1 MSAPHEI
8 EGNRLAIGTS
18 IGIAVSPEDGTN
30 PEQLLKNSDLALYGA
45 KADGRGAYRFFEAAM
60 NTAMKARREMEA
72 DLREALGAG
81 QLALHYQPIFNLETD
96 RVCGCEALLR
106 WDHPE
111 LGAVSPADFI
121 PVAEAT
127 GLIVPIGEWVLREA
141 CREATTWPDELKIA
155 VNLSVVQFKSRNLVQ
170 TVVGALAA
178 SGLSPDRLEL
188 EITELVLLLDSEATL
203 EVLERL
209 HGLGVRIALDDFGTG
224 YSSLSYLRSFPFEK
238 IKIDR
243 CFVGDLAS
251 RDSGSAAILRTVAQ
265 LGRSL
270 GMATTAEGV
279 ETKQQLEMV
288 RAEGYT
294 EMQGFLLSPPVTAAA
309 VRRLF
314 SQRCERPA
322 AAA

>member
-1 MSAPHEI
+1 
-8 EGNRLAIGTS
+8 
-18 IGIAVSPEDGTN
+18 
-30 PEQLLKNSDLALYGA
+30 
-45 KADGRGAYRFFEAAM
+45 
-60 NTAMKARREMEA
+60 
-72 DLREALGAG
+72 
-81 QLALHYQPIFNLETD
+81 
-96 RVCGCEALLR
+96 
-106 WDHPE
+106 
-111 LGAVSPADFI
+111 
-121 PVAEAT
+121 
-127 GLIVPIGEWVLREA
+127 
-141 CREATTWPDELKIA
+141 LKIA

-188 EITELVLLLDSEATL
+188 EITESVLLLDSEATL

-288 RAEGYT
+288 RAEVESAGGCRGSAT
-294 EMQGFLLSPPVTAAA
+294 PFFAALRTP
-309 VRRLF
+309 RRCRLEQDRF
-314 SQRCERPA
+314 
-322 AAA
+322 